1 MIESILKYTFL
12 QHAVLGA
19 VLASIACGIIGTII
33 VEKRLLMMSGGI
45 AHTAFGGIGL
55 GYYLGI
61 EPILGA
67 LGFTAAS
74 ALGITAI
81 KRNSNVNSD
90 VLVGMFWPLG
100 MAMGILF
107 IAFTPGYPPDMTS
120 YLFGDILTVSRLDLV
135 YMCILDAF
143 ILLTVLAFYNLMQ
156 AYLFDEEFSTALGL
170 NTVFVEY
177 LVFLL
182 IAVTVV
188 VMIRVVGIILILAL
202 LCVPPTISRWL
213 SFNLARIMAWSILIG
228 IVLSLAGLW
237 VSYVLNV
244 SSGASI
250 VILAVFSYSLIFLLR
265 LLVQKIKQHR
275 TQTVYLDSEKQYFK
289 NGKENV

>member
-1 MIESILKYTFL
+1 MLESIFKYAFL
-12 QHAVLGA
+12 QHAILGA
-19 VLASIACGIIGTII
+19 VLTSIACGIIGTII

-74 ALGITAI
+74 SLGITAI

-100 MAMGILF
+100 MALGIIF

-120 YLFGDILTVSRLDLV
+120 YLFGDILTISRQDLL
-135 YMCILDAF
+135 YMCLLDAF
-143 ILLTVLAFYNLMQ
+143 ILLTVWAFYNLMQ

-170 NTVFVEY
+170 NTVFMEY

-182 IAVTVV
+182 IAITVV

-213 SFNLARIMAWSILIG
+213 SFNLAKIMAWSVVIG
-228 IVLSLAGLW
+228 IVLSLTGLW
-237 VSYVLNV
+237 VSYELSV

-250 VILAVFSYSLIFLLR
+250 VILAVLSYSLIFLVR

-275 TQTVYLDSEKQYFK
+275 TQNVYLNAENLHLE
-289 NGKENV
+289 NGKENA